1 MKPSGVIVGLGTNE
15 WSGKLEVGSW
25 KLGVGSWKFSGY
37 TKNSWIEIPIPNP
50 EASGPN
56 SKRVLQ
62 EENLSIYLIK
72 KPKQMR
78 DKRWETD

>member
-1 MKPSGVIVGLGTNE
+1 MKPNAAIVGLGINE
-15 WSGKLEVGSW
+15 WSGKL
-25 KLGVGSWKFSGY
+25 GVGSLQSILRTVDKKFQCL
-37 TKNSWIEIPIPNP
+37 NP
-50 EASGPN
+50 DASGPN